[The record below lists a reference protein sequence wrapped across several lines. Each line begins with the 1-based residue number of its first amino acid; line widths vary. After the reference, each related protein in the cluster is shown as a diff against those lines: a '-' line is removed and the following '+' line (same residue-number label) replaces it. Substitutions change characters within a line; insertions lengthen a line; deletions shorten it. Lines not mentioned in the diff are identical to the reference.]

1 MAIDRLCEEIKRLPP
16 ELRRELYKRLNV
28 EPKEKGALDELIG
41 IAEGPKDK
49 GSRSCKEDLYGGP
62 RPL

>member
-1 MAIDRLCEEIKRLPP
+1 MREEIKQLPP

-28 EPKEKGALDELIG
+28 EPKKKSALDELIG
-41 IAEGPKDK
+41 ITEGPKDK
-49 GSRSCKEDLYGGP
+49 DSRSSKDDLYGGP